1 MNKNGEAIYNTRTV
15 SDYHNG
21 NVWFT
26 QKKDGS
32 KLFALLCLDEGNV
45 VPEYVEWNGNIPKK
59 GSKMILLE
67 TNRPVKWALVN
78 GKVRVVL
85 PRGLSKELEA
95 LAFSFMPTGKSV
107 N

>member
-1 MNKNGEAIYNTRTV
+1 
-15 SDYHNG
+15 
-21 NVWFT
+21 
-26 QKKDGS
+26 
-32 KLFALLCLDEGNV
+32 
-45 VPEYVEWNGNIPKK
+45 
-59 GSKMILLE
+59 MILLE